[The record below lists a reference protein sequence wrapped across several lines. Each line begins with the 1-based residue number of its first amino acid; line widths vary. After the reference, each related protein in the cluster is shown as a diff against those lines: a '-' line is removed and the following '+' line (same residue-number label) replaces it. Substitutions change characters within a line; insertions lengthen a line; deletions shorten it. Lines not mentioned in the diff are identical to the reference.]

1 MSDQQ
6 PEETGEPT
14 VPDDVWER
22 FASDSERDIRA
33 SAPKEPSA
41 RARMVTERL
50 RLQDEREA
58 ERAARRA
65 SRNKEPRP
73 APQPEGW
80 RTGPAWREMDGRA
93 ARRRKVWAFI
103 GIPVAVAVAVVA
115 MKPSLLPGGLF
126 GSPAKSAAAGT
137 RLPAETVAP
146 TAAPSAQDSATPTR
160 KRPFAGSPAERWA
173 EGADA
178 IVVPKATPVGSLTE
192 QQVATALRQT
202 KKLLVGANLEPA
214 TVRGGRPET
223 ALSVLDPKQPGMLD
237 TVDRML
243 RAPDRK
249 HDPLNLF
256 SRFDSREVALVGDVI
271 KVRGRITF
279 KADED
284 AAVAVHAD
292 YTFVYPVSPV
302 HGNKGEVTRTIVR
315 RVLDVAFSDPRKFQV
330 TPGKLVIRHY
340 DESIGNSECDVYDGF
355 LHPRFVS
362 AMSTASPSGSASA
375 TGPAV
380 DPYDRHRDL
389 RDASTAGCGTVS
401 RT

>member
-6 PEETGEPT
+6 PGETGEPT

-22 FASDSERDIRA
+22 FARDSEREIRA

-58 ERAARRA
+58 DRAARRGA
-65 SRNKEPRP
+65 RKKGPRP
-73 APQPEGW
+73 AAQPEGW

-93 ARRRKVWAFI
+93 ARRRRVWAVL
-103 GIPVAVAVAVVA
+103 GVPLAVAVAVVA

-126 GSPAKSAAAGT
+126 GSSAESAAAGPQ
-137 RLPAETVAP
+137 LPAETAAP
-146 TAAPSAQDSATPTR
+146 TAVPSAQDSSTPTR

-173 EGADA
+173 DGADA
-178 IVVPKATPVGSLTE
+178 IIVPKATPVGSLTKE
-192 QQVATALRQT
+192 QVATALRQT

-214 TVRGGRPET
+214 TVRGGRPDT
-223 ALSVLDPKQPGMLD
+223 ALSVIDPKQPRMLD
-237 TVDRML
+237 DVNRML

-256 SRFDSREVALVGDVI
+256 SRFDSREVALVGDVV

-279 KADED
+279 KAGVD

-315 RVLDVAFSDPRKFQV
+315 RVLDVSFSDPRKFQV

-340 DESIGNSECDVYDGF
+340 DETIGNSACDVYDGF

-362 AMSTASPSGSASA
+362 AASTASPSGSASPA
-375 TGPAV
+375 GPAV
-380 DPYDRHRDL
+380 DPYDRRRDL
-389 RDASTAGCGTVS
+389 SEDAVKGCGTVS